1 MLMPEALRGV
11 LKELRCRGHH
21 RSKCFKNALFGTT
34 LSITG
39 SCELFFL
46 VSKCIAVQTQ
56 PAVGYTSGDLCA
68 YHQFLDQTDMP
79 RWQPDNPSAPS
90 RQYTHLLAQPRV
102 GSRSCRLL
110 SVACFETD

>member
-1 MLMPEALRGV
+1 MSHVRQT
-11 LKELRCRGHH
+11 
-21 RSKCFKNALFGTT
+21 ST
-34 LSITG
+34 LSLRPALWRFRPNTMTAPF
-39 SCELFFL
+39 LFP
-46 VSKCIAVQTQ
+46 IAVQAQ

-102 GSRSCRLL
+102 GSRSCRVP

>member
-1 MLMPEALRGV
+1 MASMAGFPPNASGLMWSTRMAMTAP
-11 LKELRCRGHH
+11 
-21 RSKCFKNALFGTT
+21 FLFP
-34 LSITG
+34 
-39 SCELFFL
+39 
-46 VSKCIAVQTQ
+46 IAVQTQ

-90 RQYTHLLAQPRV
+90 RQYTDLVAQPRV
-102 GSRSCRLL
+102 GSRSCRLP